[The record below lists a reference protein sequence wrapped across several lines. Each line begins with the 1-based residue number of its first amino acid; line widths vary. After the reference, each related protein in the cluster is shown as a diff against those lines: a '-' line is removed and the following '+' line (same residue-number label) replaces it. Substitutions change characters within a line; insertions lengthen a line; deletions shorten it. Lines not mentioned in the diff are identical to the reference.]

1 MPPLNL
7 NWQLITA
14 ICVVVSASFG
24 IARFIV
30 VYRQHQ
36 AFKKNIRPGV
46 RQRQQAIFQA
56 IEEII
61 EKANRETYLSSDD
74 VNRFRQAT
82 SDTKHLFEME
92 QQRYLKQ
99 LGRKVSALHKV
110 SVPLQTMSLT
120 KEKWDDLNHK
130 HLTLL
135 NWFDGQAEIAR
146 NKFRDYLT
154 TAHW

>member
-1 MPPLNL
+1 MAWANL

-14 ICVVVSASFG
+14 ICVVLSASFG

-36 AFKKNIRPGV
+36 TFKKNIRPGV

-56 IEEII
+56 VEEII
-61 EKANRETYLSSDD
+61 DKANRETYLSSDD
-74 VNRFRQAT
+74 VERFRQET
-82 SDTKHLFEME
+82 SNTKHLFEME

-110 SVPLQTMSLT
+110 SFPLQTMSLT
-120 KEKWDDLNHK
+120 KNKWDELNHQ
-130 HLTLL
+130 HLSLL
-135 NWFDGQAEIAR
+135 HWFDGQAEIAR
-146 NKFRDYLT
+146 KKFRDYLT
-154 TAHW
+154 TEM